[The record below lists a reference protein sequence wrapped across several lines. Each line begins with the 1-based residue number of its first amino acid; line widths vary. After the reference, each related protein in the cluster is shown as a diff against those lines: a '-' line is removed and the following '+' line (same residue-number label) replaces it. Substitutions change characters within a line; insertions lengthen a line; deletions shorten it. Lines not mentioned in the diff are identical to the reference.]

1 MLVIYIPIYRYM
13 ECPFCSSTTTDVADS
28 RPTYSGSQVW
38 RRRRCLSCKKIFTTY
53 EKAHINFMK
62 IQKKSGRVERYSR
75 AKVYT
80 GIYGAYLRVPA
91 KENVVDKLT
100 DQVEAKLLRMHKNTV
115 SSEVV
120 ANIVLP
126 LLRTADTAAFV
137 RYLSRQR
144 NITSEDQLM
153 AELLAFRRPR
163 NKKDK

>member
-1 MLVIYIPIYRYM
+1 M
-13 ECPFCSSTTTDVADS
+13 ECPFCGSNNTDVADS

-53 EKAHINFMK
+53 EKALINFMK
-62 IQKKSGRVERYSR
+62 IQKKSGRLERYSR

-100 DQVEAKLLRMHKNTV
+100 DQVEANLLKIHKSVV
-115 SSEVV
+115 SSLVI
-120 ANIVLP
+120 ADIVLP
-126 LLRTADTAAFV
+126 LLRAADTAAFV

-144 NITSEDQLM
+144 NITNEDQLL
-153 AELLAFRRPR
+153 AELASFRTSR
-163 NKKDK
+163 NKNGQSRG